1 MEYRDYYK
9 TLGVS
14 RSASQEEIKK
24 AYRQMAVK
32 YHPDKNK
39 GDKKAEE
46 RFKEISEAYEVLKDP
61 GKRKKYDRLGADW
74 DKYQDAEAPGSGF
87 SRAWSGPR
95 GGRTFHFEGDPG
107 DLFGNAGSG
116 FSDFFNAFFA
126 DMGDGQPEFDRRGVF
141 FENGSTGFGH
151 GQTGSG
157 TRRRSA
163 RGEDLRAEME
173 ISLSEAYHGTS
184 RILQV
189 DGEKLR
195 VTTKPGAY
203 DGQELRIRGK
213 GGRGTG
219 GASAGDIYIR
229 IRVRP
234 EPGYQREGNDLTMKA
249 DTDLYTAV
257 LGGKIEINTLAGR
270 LSVPVPAGT
279 QNGSRLRLRGK
290 GMPFYGKP
298 GQAGDLYVQIH
309 VLIPKNLDREELRLF
324 RQLKELRST

>member
-24 AYRQMAVK
+24 AYRQLAVK
-32 YHPDKNK
+32 FHPDKNK

-61 GKRKKYDRLGADW
+61 EKRKKYDRLGADW
-74 DKYQDAEAPGSGF
+74 DKYQDAGAPGSGF
-87 SRAWSGPR
+87 SRAWSGSR
-95 GGRTFHFEGDPG
+95 GGRTYHFEGDPG
-107 DLFGNAGSG
+107 DLFGDAGGG

-126 DMGDGQPEFDRRGVF
+126 DMGGGT
-141 FENGSTGFGH
+141 TGFGR
-151 GQTGSG
+151 GQTGFE
-157 TRRRSA
+157 TRSRPA
-163 RGEDLRAEME
+163 RGEDLRADME

-234 EPGYQREGNDLTMKA
+234 EPGYQREGNDLIMKA
-249 DTDLYTAV
+249 DVDLYTAV
-257 LGGKIEINTLAGR
+257 LGGKIEIHTLAGR
-270 LSVPVPAGT
+270 LSVPVSAGT

-290 GMPFYGKP
+290 GMPVYGRP
-298 GQAGDLYVQIH
+298 GQAGDLYVQIN
-309 VLIPKNLDREELRLF
+309 VVIPKNLDREELRLF
-324 RQLKELRST
+324 RQLKDLGSK